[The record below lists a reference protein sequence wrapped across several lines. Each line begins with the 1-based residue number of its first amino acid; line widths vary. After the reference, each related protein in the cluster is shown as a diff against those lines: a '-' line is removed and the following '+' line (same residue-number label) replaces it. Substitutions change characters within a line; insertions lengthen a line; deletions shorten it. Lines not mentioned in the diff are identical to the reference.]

1 MAEPH
6 EIRIGTAEREL
17 AQRLLGEHF
26 AAGRLTPAEF
36 EERSGLVE
44 AATTRGDLVVPFS
57 DLPLAEPAPRRRRG
71 QGLILGLLPLVLLA
85 VFFVADRFD
94 IGIWLPAAAAVA
106 AAATAV
112 LVVRVRPATAA
123 PGSVALPPAYP
134 RDEAAPESSV
144 PRESRSRSAPSNTA
158 VLDLLT
164 LLPIGLVA
172 AVSMVAIRF
181 PIVMMISAVVL
192 VAVVV
197 KAYRIV
203 TGGPGNDG

>member
-6 EIRIGTAEREL
+6 EIRIGTAEREQ

-26 AAGRLTPAEF
+26 AAGRLTLAEF
-36 EERSGLVE
+36 EERSGRVE
-44 AATTRGDLVVPFS
+44 AATTRGELVAPFS
-57 DLPLAEPAPRRRRG
+57 DLPLIEPAPRRQRG
-71 QGLILGLLPLVLLA
+71 RGMMLGLLPLLLLA

-94 IGIWLPAAAAVA
+94 IGLWLPAAAAVA
-106 AAATAV
+106 AAVTTM
-112 LVVRVRPATAA
+112 LVVRSRPA
-123 PGSVALPPAYP
+123 
-134 RDEAAPESSV
+134 AAPESARPLPAYPLDEGAPAAPS
-144 PRESRSRSAPSNTA
+144 PREPRSRTAPSGTA
-158 VLDLLT
+158 VLDALT

-181 PIVMMISAVVL
+181 PIVTVISAVVL

-203 TGGPGNDG
+203 TGGPRYGA